1 MLRKFLGRLRRDKK
15 GQGLVEYALIIGGV
29 ALIAA
34 ASISVFGHKTTDII
48 SAVATILPGAHTDD
62 NNAIQS
68 GHLIETAATGTGGA
82 IAVDA
87 ITILNNKN
95 TDRLGVNVLGSG
107 ATNGFDGLIVESTP

>member
-48 SAVATILPGAHTDD
+48 SAVAAILPGAHSGDNGTDP
-62 NNAIQS
+62 
-68 GHLIETAATGTGGA
+68 ERPP
-82 IAVDA
+82 
-87 ITILNNKN
+87 
-95 TDRLGVNVLGSG
+95 DRDRAQRHQRRDRPRRARDPLR
-107 ATNGFDGLIVESTP
+107 